1 MLKLVVPKR
10 IERIYIFACRSVH
23 IFVTVYIHRLIF
35 ALPQVTS
42 HSDTTKGHNR
52 PGLPVCLRAIHA
64 RAPMRGNNFP
74 QLYLTKI
81 FSCMRVNMLR
91 KQQNR
96 AILLDAVLAK
106 TALNKLP
113 AVVADSD
120 LV

>member
-42 HSDTTKGHNR
+42 HSDTTGQ
-52 PGLPVCLRAIHA
+52 VCLRAIHA